1 MNKYLVIGR
10 PRAGSLIAEFLLSA
24 ANVEYEFKNI
34 SIDEAQQE
42 DFKRMSPFSKIPVLV
57 CPDGQTIFE
66 TVAIVIHLVEKFPQL
81 APQSSTSER
90 NSLWQYLALIQTAV
104 YAGYHRQFYSH
115 RYAPKDAAEEVGM
128 LAAQDREVAYSYIN
142 ANLNPYV
149 LGKNKSA
156 VDYYLYMVMRWD
168 PNIDQLLSN
177 KGNLESFVALMKE
190 DEAVRKVLLSHNL

>member
-1 MNKYLVIGR
+1 MNKYVVIGR

-34 SIDEAQQE
+34 SIDESQLE

-66 TVAIVIHLVEKFPQL
+66 TIAIVIHLVEKFPQL

-156 VDYYLYMVMRWD
+156 VDYYLYMVTRWD
-168 PNIDQLLSN
+168 PNINQLLSN

>member
-1 MNKYLVIGR
+1 MNKYVVIGR

-42 DFKRMSPFSKIPVLV
+42 DFKRVSPFSKIPVLV

-168 PNIDQLLSN
+168 PNINQLLSN

>member
-1 MNKYLVIGR
+1 MNKYVVIGR

-42 DFKRMSPFSKIPVLV
+42 DFKRISPFSKIPVLV

-66 TVAIVIHLVEKFPQL
+66 TVAIVIHLVEKFPEL
-81 APQSSTSER
+81 APQSATSER
-90 NSLWQYLALIQTAV
+90 NSLWQNLALIQTSV

-115 RYAPKDAAEEVGM
+115 RYAPKDAAKEVGI

-142 ANLNPYV
+142 DKLDPYV
-149 LGKNKSA
+149 LGQNKSA
-156 VDYYLYMVMRWD
+156 VDYYLYMVTRWD

>member
-1 MNKYLVIGR
+1 MNKYVVIGR

-34 SIDEAQQE
+34 SVDEAQQE

-57 CPDGQTIFE
+57 CPNGQTIFE

-81 APQSSTSER
+81 APHSSTSER
-90 NSLWQYLALIQTAV
+90 NFLWQYLAMIQTSV

-115 RYAPKDAAEEVGM
+115 RYAPKDVSEEVGI
-128 LAAQDREVAYSYIN
+128 LAANDRETAYTYIN
-142 ANLNPYV
+142 DKLNPYV

-156 VDYYLYMVMRWD
+156 VDYYLYMVTRWE
-168 PNIDQLLSN
+168 PNIDRLLSD
-177 KGNLESFVALMKE
+177 KPNLESLITLMKE
-190 DEAVRKVLLSHNL
+190 DDAVKKVLLSHNL

>member
-1 MNKYLVIGR
+1 MNKYVVIGR

-57 CPDGQTIFE
+57 CPDVQTIFE

-168 PNIDQLLSN
+168 PNINQLLSN

>member
-1 MNKYLVIGR
+1 MNKYVVIGR

-42 DFKRMSPFSKIPVLV
+42 NFKRMSPFSKIPVLV

-168 PNIDQLLSN
+168 PNINQLLSN

>member
-1 MNKYLVIGR
+1 MNKYVVIGR

-128 LAAQDREVAYSYIN
+128 LAVQDREVAYSYIN
-142 ANLNPYV
+142 ANLNPFV

>member
-1 MNKYLVIGR
+1 MNKYVVIGR

-81 APQSSTSER
+81 ALQSSTSER

-142 ANLNPYV
+142 ANLNPYI

-156 VDYYLYMVMRWD
+156 VDYYLYMVTRWD
-168 PNIDQLLSN
+168 PNINQLLSN

>member
-1 MNKYLVIGR
+1 MNKYVVIGR

-34 SIDEAQQE
+34 SVDEAQQE

-81 APQSSTSER
+81 AAQNSTSER

-115 RYAPKDAAEEVGM
+115 RYAPKDVAEEVGI
-128 LAAQDREVAYSYIN
+128 LAAKDREVAYSYIN

-156 VDYYLYMVMRWD
+156 VDYYLYMVTRWD
-168 PNIDQLLSN
+168 PNIDLLLSD
-177 KGNLESFVALMKE
+177 KPNLESLITLMKE
-190 DEAVRKVLLSHNL
+190 DDAVKKVLLSHNL

>member
-1 MNKYLVIGR
+1 MNKYVVIGR

-168 PNIDQLLSN
+168 PNINQLLSN

>member
-1 MNKYLVIGR
+1 MNKYVVIGR

-57 CPDGQTIFE
+57 CPGGQTIFE

-177 KGNLESFVALMKE
+177 NGNLESFVALMKE

>member
-1 MNKYLVIGR
+1 MNKYEVIGR
-10 PRAGSLIAEFLLSA
+10 PRAGSLIAEFLLST

-42 DFKRMSPFSKIPVLV
+42 NFKRMSPFSKIPVLV

-168 PNIDQLLSN
+168 PNINQLLSN